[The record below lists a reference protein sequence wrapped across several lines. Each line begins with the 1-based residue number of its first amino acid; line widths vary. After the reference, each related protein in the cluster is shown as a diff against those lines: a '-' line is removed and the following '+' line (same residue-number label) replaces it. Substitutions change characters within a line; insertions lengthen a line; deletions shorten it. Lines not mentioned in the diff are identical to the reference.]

1 LKPDTSTD
9 SGTDLKP
16 DLKTDLR
23 TRALVAVSV
32 PAFLILLWAY
42 ERNGG
47 SGASCP
53 FYSLTGLY
61 CPGCG
66 SGRALKAL
74 YHGHVLQAVRYNILL
89 PVLGLPALVVLVH
102 EYLRI
107 VFPALKL
114 KPVYIPQPVIKA
126 VLVIVIGF
134 WALRNVPA
142 LSFLAPGL

>member
-1 LKPDTSTD
+1 MKPDIR
-9 SGTDLKP
+9 TDLRT
-16 DLKTDLR
+16 DLQTDLR

-32 PAFLILLWAY
+32 PLFLILLWIY
-42 ERNGG
+42 EKNGG

-66 SGRALKAL
+66 TGRAVQAL
-74 YHGHVLQAVRYNILL
+74 YHGQHIVQAVRYNILL
-89 PVLGLPALVVLVH
+89 PVLGLPSLAIIVH

-114 KPVYIPQPVIKA
+114 KPVYIPQPVVKA
-126 VLVIVIGF
+126 VIVIVIGF
-134 WALRNVPA
+134 WVLRNVPA